1 MKKFAIQDHQLVP
14 EHILLSAEEV
24 VEVLKTYDVEPAQ
37 LPKIHV
43 TDPVAKEIG
52 AKVGDVVK
60 IIRDSPTAK
69 KAVSYRLVID

>member
-1 MKKFAIQDHQLVP
+1 MKKFSIQDHQLVP
-14 EHILLSAEEV
+14 LHVLLSPDEILEV
-24 VEVLKTYDVEPAQ
+24 MKIYGVEPAQ

-43 TDPVAKEIG
+43 SDPVAKEIG
-52 AKVGDVVK
+52 AKVGDIVK